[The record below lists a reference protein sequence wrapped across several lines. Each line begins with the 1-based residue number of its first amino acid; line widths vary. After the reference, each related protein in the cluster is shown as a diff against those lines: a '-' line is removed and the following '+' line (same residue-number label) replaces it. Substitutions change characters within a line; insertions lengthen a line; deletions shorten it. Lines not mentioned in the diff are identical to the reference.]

1 MNRVGRVPG
10 LRTTPW
16 SALFGYTRS
25 RTKGSGADKGV
36 RPTILEDMR
45 FLVFFLAAA
54 SFAFA
59 ADPAVT
65 QSQTLLKARKYDEAI
80 ALLAKAHTSNP
91 KSAEITKALADSMMA
106 DDSMPPNRKY
116 PAALREYRKVLELDK
131 TNQKAK
137 ANVDQI
143 EGIYKSMG
151 RPVPQ

>member
-1 MNRVGRVPG
+1 
-10 LRTTPW
+10 
-16 SALFGYTRS
+16 
-25 RTKGSGADKGV
+25 
-36 RPTILEDMR
+36 MR
-45 FLVFFLAAA
+45 FLVFFLVTALIV
-54 SFAFA
+54 FA

-91 KSAEITKALADSMMA
+91 KSAEITKALADAHLANADSMMA

-151 RPVPQ
+151 RPIPQ